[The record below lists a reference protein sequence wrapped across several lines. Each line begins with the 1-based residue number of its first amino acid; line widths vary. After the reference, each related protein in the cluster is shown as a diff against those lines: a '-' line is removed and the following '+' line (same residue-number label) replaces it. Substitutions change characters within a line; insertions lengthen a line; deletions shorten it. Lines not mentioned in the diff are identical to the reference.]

1 MTDPRYAPL
10 GLAVTGDLTE
20 DAGERDGGPVVGA
33 DDARAD
39 AANAGADTDLTGA
52 TRDSDGTPVG
62 AADADADRA
71 RAAGEEPLRP

>member
-10 GLAVTGDLTE
+10 GLAA
-20 DAGERDGGPVVGA
+20 AGELTVDTGEREGGPVVGA

-39 AANAGADTDLTGA
+39 AARAGADTDLTDA

-62 AADADADRA
+62 DADADADADRA
-71 RAAGEEPLRP
+71 RAAGEPLP

>member
-10 GLAVTGDLTE
+10 GLAAAGDLTE
-20 DAGERDGGPVVGA
+20 ETGPDSDRPVVGA

-39 AANAGADTDLTGA
+39 AARAGADTDLTDA

-62 AADADADRA
+62 ADDAEADRI
-71 RAAGEEPLRP
+71 RAGGDAEPRP